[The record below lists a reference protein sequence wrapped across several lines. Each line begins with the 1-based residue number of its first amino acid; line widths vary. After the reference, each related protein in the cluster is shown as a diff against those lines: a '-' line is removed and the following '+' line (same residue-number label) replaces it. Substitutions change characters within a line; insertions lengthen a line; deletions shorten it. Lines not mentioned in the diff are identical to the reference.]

1 MSLSE
6 EDLKVLNLI
15 NYTLD
20 IQKYYLSTLG

>member
-1 MSLSE
+1 MSLFE

-20 IQKYYLSTLG
+20 IQKYYLATFL